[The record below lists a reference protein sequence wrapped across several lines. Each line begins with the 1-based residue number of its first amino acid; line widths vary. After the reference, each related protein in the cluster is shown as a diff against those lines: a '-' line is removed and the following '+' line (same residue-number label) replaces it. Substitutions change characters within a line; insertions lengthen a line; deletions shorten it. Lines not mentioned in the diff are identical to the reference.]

1 MSQGSVLIS
10 GLGLMGGSLAAAATA
25 AGWRVTLHHRRPG
38 PAAEA
43 QARGWGTAITQLS
56 EAAACDLAV
65 VCTPV
70 EFIAPNV
77 REIIAATSAI
87 VTDVG
92 SVKGEVCAALHDCS
106 ARFVGSHPMCGSH
119 LQGLANADPNLYRG
133 ATTIVTPLPNSPPA
147 AVERVE
153 QLWSSMGCRTLRLD
167 PASHDH
173 VVAIASHLPHLL
185 ANVAARQMTPAAAPV
200 GAGSFRDVT
209 RVAGASADLW
219 TGILLANRAEVA
231 AAARRASDDLAAV
244 ADAIEHGETQILQAW
259 LAEGRA
265 GRRRFEAAKGM

>member
-1 MSQGSVLIS
+1 MSQGSLLVS
-10 GLGLMGGSLAAAATA
+10 GIGLMGGSLAAAATA
-25 AGWRVTLHHRRPG
+25 AGWRVMLHHRRPG

-43 QARGWGTAITQLS
+43 QARGWGTAIVNLS
-56 EAAACDLAV
+56 EAASCDLAV

-70 EFIAPNV
+70 EHIATTV
-77 REIIAATSAI
+77 RAIIAATSAI

-92 SVKGEVCAALHDCS
+92 SIKGEVCAALHDCS

-119 LQGLANADPNLYRG
+119 LQGLANADPNLYRD
-133 ATTIVTPLPNSPPA
+133 AMAIVTPLPNSPPA
-147 AVERVE
+147 AIERVE
-153 QLWSSMGCRTLRLD
+153 QMWASLGCRNLRLD

-185 ANVAARQMTPAAAPV
+185 ANVAARQLTPAAAPV
-200 GAGSFRDVT
+200 GAVGFRDVT
-209 RVAGASADLW
+209 RIAGASTDLW
-219 TGILLANRAEVA
+219 TGILLANRLEVA
-231 AAARRASDDLAAV
+231 AAARRAAADLTAV
-244 ADAIEHGETQILQAW
+244 ADAIEHDKAQVLQAW